1 MKKEKNKLI
10 ITVVVSLILSSVIE
24 MILVMSNTNTLS
36 IERVLV
42 LMSIISF
49 IVLNFVIDRKKLY
62 GYIIDNRLKLAGIV
76 FLVTTILGIGFVSIN
91 EDSVILGKY
100 SEYNNSKYRE
110 FASMFYYTSEGV
122 RQFLFVAF
130 TNFKLLLAIL
140 ISYELAHII
149 SNDKMISAFA

>member
-1 MKKEKNKLI
+1 MKKEKNKLV

-62 GYIIDNRLKLAGIV
+62 GYIIDNRL
-76 FLVTTILGIGFVSIN
+76 
-91 EDSVILGKY
+91 
-100 SEYNNSKYRE
+100 
-110 FASMFYYTSEGV
+110 
-122 RQFLFVAF
+122 
-130 TNFKLLLAIL
+130 
-140 ISYELAHII
+140 
-149 SNDKMISAFA
+149 

>member
-62 GYIIDNRLKLAGIV
+62 DVYSESELEIV
-76 FLVTTILGIGFVSIN
+76 FDVDDVFFNDVIN
-91 EDSVILGKY
+91 ELERK
-100 SEYNNSKYRE
+100 E
-110 FASMFYYTSEGV
+110 TW
-122 RQFLFVAF
+122 
-130 TNFKLLLAIL
+130 
-140 ISYELAHII
+140 
-149 SNDKMISAFA
+149 